1 MAEKQN
7 NKRHESTIDKYFAQ
21 TSKAYKHGLRKTRKQ
36 ETIFRLQLSRLEI
49 QTKTETKD
57 SISILLTTA
66 KPFPSQKVLLN
77 QCKGINSFA
86 ISLLKQ
92 LENS

>member
-7 NKRHESTIDKYFAQ
+7 NKRHESTIDKYFREPQ
-21 TSKAYKHGLRKTRKQ
+21 MVSRHGLRKTRKK
-36 ETIFRLQLSRLEI
+36 ETICRLHLRRLEI
-49 QTKTETKD
+49 QTKTEAKD
-57 SISILLTTA
+57 SVFILLTTV
-66 KPFPSQKVLLN
+66 KPVTSQTELLN

-92 LENS
+92 QENS